1 MSAQHI
7 IRWQADRQQW
17 SVYLTGEFARYCASF
32 DTLAAAEE
40 YVCGREPEV
49 ET

>member
-1 MSAQHI
+1 VSDVYRI
-7 IRWQADRQQW
+7 VYDRLRQQW
-17 SVYLTGEFARYCASF
+17 SVHRTGEFARFCESF

-40 YVCGREPEV
+40 YVCSREPEV

>member
-7 IRWQADRQQW
+7 IRWQADRQCW
-17 SVYLTGEFARYCASF
+17 SVYRTGEFARYCASF
-32 DTLAAAEE
+32 PSLYEAER
-40 YVCGREPEV
+40 YVTSREPEV